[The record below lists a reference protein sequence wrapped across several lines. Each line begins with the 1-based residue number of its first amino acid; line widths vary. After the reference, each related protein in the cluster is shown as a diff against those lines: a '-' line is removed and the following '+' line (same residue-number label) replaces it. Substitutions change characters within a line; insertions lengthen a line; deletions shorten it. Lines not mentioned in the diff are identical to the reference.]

1 MGVHSAATTA
11 SEAWAA
17 LTGALGCAGTAPG
30 QRVNTSAGAPP
41 LAGIVE
47 HAGPGEHPELL
58 LRLEEPASGIAHLFA
73 LPMGQVYLP
82 VRIYLYGDRAP
93 AAVAR
98 DEPAWR
104 TWMDQHFPAAVAA
117 AP

>member
-1 MGVHSAATTA
+1 MGVHADAACV

-17 LTGALGCAGTAPG
+17 LIGALGLTGTAAG

-41 LAGIVE
+41 LAGIVA
-47 HAGPGEHPELL
+47 HAGPSEHPELL
-58 LRLEEPASGIAHLFA
+58 LRIEEPAPGIAHLFA

-82 VRIYLYGDRAP
+82 VRTYLFGDRAP